1 MAYQRE
7 LIRQTAR
14 TIARQVTAVGALAA
28 GFAWWGHPD
37 WALGLA
43 YGAGLA
49 ALLAAMLA
57 ASLLGAAERGQQGG
71 AACLYRGAIQRFLVV
86 GLAIG
91 IAAKGLELHVGGVIL
106 GLILAHIVSFI
117 EAARLYGTPSSEG
130 HQTQ

>member
-14 TIARQVTAVGALAA
+14 TIARQVTAIGALAA
-28 GFAWWGHPD
+28 GFAWWGQPD
-37 WALGLA
+37 WALGLV

-71 AACLYRGAIQRFLVV
+71 ATCLYRGAVQRFLVV
-86 GLAIG
+86 GLAIA
-91 IAAKGLELHVGGVIL
+91 IAAKGLELNLGGVIL
-106 GLILAHIVSFI
+106 GLVLAHVVSFI
-117 EAARLYGTPSSEG
+117 EAARLYGAPSSEG